1 MAVDGGYGPRGGP
14 LFDPD
19 GAVDDAFDFGA
30 VGKYAEK
37 VGNRMAGTRA
47 ERLALVST
55 NGVENR
61 YWNGLEFEQLDGT
74 DAGLWKV
81 VAGSWV
87 RYKPVDFTYV
97 QDGELPENTPAIP
110 AILGAHEL
118 IVQIVRYRFITT
130 AQAEIG
136 ASWSPYR
143 NWPKPFPNG
152 LMSIQATPRLLSSF
166 PTTPNPIVSH
176 ANATQFR
183 LHYPG
188 SVAVT
193 QRAVEVVGF
202 GF

>member
-1 MAVDGGYGPRGGP
+1 MIDGGYGPKGNP

-19 GAVDDAFDFGA
+19 GDVDDWTDFA
-30 VGKYAEK
+30 IVGEYAAK
-37 VGNRMAGTRA
+37 VGNRMAGTRS
-47 ERLALVST
+47 ERLELTSNPNVP
-55 NGVENR
+55 NR
-61 YWNGLEFEQLDGT
+61 MWNGLEFEQLDGV
-74 DAGLWKV
+74 DKGLWKV
-81 VAGSWV
+81 VAGAWV

-97 QDGELPENTPAIP
+97 QDGELPENTPAVP
-110 AILGAHEL
+110 EILGSHEL
-118 IVQIVRYRFITT
+118 IVQTVRYRFITT

-152 LMSIQATPRLLSSF
+152 LMSIQVTPRLLSSF
-166 PTTPNPIVSH
+166 PTTPNPVVSH